1 VRAYLRLDPNLA
13 DRKADYPDGA
23 FRAFIEC
30 LIFAEH
36 QPKRGRFRNERLL
49 RVLLDRRGRWVPYLL
64 EHGDLTRGDSGE
76 LYVDGWDEW
85 QEGDVT
91 VSERMKRLRNRK
103 GGGDTPPTVTDD
115 TPATVTVPLGGKRLA
130 VGGKPIAEAA
140 PRNNGAPTTFMG
152 YRPRA
157 DLADIQRQDEDAW
170 TPCSKCDVIGRRH
183 PASGDHPFS
192 PKLRAV

>member
-1 VRAYLRLDPNLA
+1 LRLDPNLA

-103 GGGDTPPTVTDD
+103 GGSDTPAPVTDD
-115 TPATVTVPLGGKRLA
+115 TALTVTVPSSGKRLA
-130 VGGKPIAEAA
+130 VGGKQEAEAGG
-140 PRNNGAPTTFMG
+140 RNNGLPNGNAMG
-152 YRPRA
+152 FRPREPGVWNGA
-157 DLADIQRQDEDAW
+157 GTHDGRHGEGCSVCHPELA
-170 TPCSKCDVIGRRH
+170 K
-183 PASGDHPFS
+183 PAPRLVK
-192 PKLRAV
+192 P